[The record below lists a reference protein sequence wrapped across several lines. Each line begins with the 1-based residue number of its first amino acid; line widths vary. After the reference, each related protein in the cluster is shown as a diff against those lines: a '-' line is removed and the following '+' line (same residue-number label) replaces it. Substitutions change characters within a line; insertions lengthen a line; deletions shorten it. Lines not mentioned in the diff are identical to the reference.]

1 MFKFA
6 VVLFILLLALSVVVI
21 IYDSPQSPK
30 PTIRKDREVVSNP
43 VIKKDQRV
51 SVSIREKANEYL
63 PNVQNIQNKYDYNYY
78 EAYTFAYRY
87 ASVKASIAAD
97 TYWMQFYAKHWDKYA
112 HDKGHPNK
120 LSQARFWQIMEHAD
134 REANK

>member
-6 VVLFILLLALSVVVI
+6 VVLFILLLALSVAVI
-21 IYDSPQSPK
+21 INDLSQRKTSHIIQPTRIETQKTTKASDQSRSK
-30 PTIRKDREVVSNP
+30 N
-43 VIKKDQRV
+43 
-51 SVSIREKANEYL
+51 YL
-63 PNVQNIQNKYDYNYY
+63 PKVSEVQSKHSYTYY

-87 ASVKASIAAD
+87 ASVKASIAGD

-112 HDKGHPNK
+112 HDKGHPNR

>member
-6 VVLFILLLALSVVVI
+6 VVLFTVLLALSVVVLI
-21 IYDSPQSPK
+21 NDSYQQKTTHISLPERIETQKTTEAS
-30 PTIRKDREVVSNP
+30 
-43 VIKKDQRV
+43 DQNR
-51 SVSIREKANEYL
+51 SKNYL
-63 PNVQNIQNKYDYNYY
+63 PKVSEVQSKYSYNYY

-87 ASVKASIAAD
+87 ASVKASIAGD

-112 HDKGHPNK
+112 HDKEHPNK